1 MFLLDSK
8 TNRKGLLYVNKNFV
22 EKINSA
28 LINNLQ
34 LFTLY
39 VAKESQT
46 QRLNRW
52 FILFNNFKIFLIF
65 HIKTIIKSFLC
76 IY

>member
-22 EKINSA
+22 EKINYT
-28 LINNLQ
+28 LLNNLQ
-34 LFTLY
+34 LFTSY

-46 QRLNRW
+46 QWLNRR

-65 HIKTIIKSFLC
+65 
-76 IY
+76 

>member
-8 TNRKGLLYVNKNFV
+8 TNRKGLLYVNKKFV
-22 EKINSA
+22 EKINYT
-28 LINNLQ
+28 LLNNLQ
-34 LFTLY
+34 LFTSY

-46 QRLNRW
+46 QWLNRR

-65 HIKTIIKSFLC
+65 
-76 IY
+76 